1 MVRFERIAR
10 GFEMHELTGY
20 FPTTDRTH
28 AAESLASFR
37 SQGIPRPIVVIRN
50 VRPLR
55 AAHLPTLECET
66 SYSIVVDDDVILR
79 PGVAQQL
86 IDRFR
91 ELRETRPRGFK
102 LNARVYCE
110 AKEAWGRGGI
120 KLFHTPH
127 LREVGWPDAPHVS
140 AAQKR
145 IAEELGFEALECDI
159 EAGVQ
164 KRGTDLDGYKKY
176 LWIQW
181 RARAGQHKGVNARR
195 MVKRAL
201 ETGDRWRWFA
211 ALGAVDGSEGDLEST
226 SKDEDSLGPIG
237 RTLDLDAV
245 SVDEIRRIL
254 ADHGLAEA
262 ATGAS
267 PARGRRL
274 FLGLGRRPRR

>member
-1 MVRFERIAR
+1 V
-10 GFEMHELTGY
+10 HELTGY

-28 AAESLASFR
+28 AAESLESFHA
-37 SQGIPRPIVVIRN
+37 QGIPRPIVVIRN

-55 AAHLPTLECET
+55 AAHLPTLQCET
-66 SYSIVVDDDVILR
+66 PYSIVVDDDVILR
-79 PGVAQQL
+79 PGVAQRL
-86 IDRFR
+86 VDRFR
-91 ELRETRPRGFK
+91 ELRAARPRAFK

-110 AKEAWGRGGI
+110 AKENWGRGGI

-127 LREVGWPDAPHVS
+127 LKEVGWPDSPHVS
-140 AAQKR
+140 SAQKQ
-145 IAEELGFEALECDI
+145 IALEMGFAALECDI
-159 EAGVQ
+159 DAGVQ

-181 RARAGQHKGVNARR
+181 RARAGQHKTVNLKR

-201 ETGDRWRWFA
+201 EADDRWTWLA
-211 ALGAVDGSEGDLEST
+211 ALGALDGSQGDLEST

-245 SVDEIRRIL
+245 TVDDVRRIL
-254 ADHGLAEA
+254 ADHGLGEA
-262 ATGAS
+262 APGS
-267 PARGRRL
+267 RSARRGTRL